1 MQYDS
6 FYFLHMAKCDGRRFI
21 DYFVNPLIKSNP
33 DLKCYTEY
41 YTRQHEWVS
50 ADNLTVREEDLAHQG
65 WDSRISED
73 TYIVSILR
81 DPIERA
87 ASWYAMVVDSK
98 VKVKLGSR
106 QETSLHLD
114 KNKFIEFVKNNTR
127 FHNYYSKM
135 ILNDF
140 TNNGSVIFDNSQLKN
155 EENIK
160 MIASR
165 FKRINLLFRMEDLAN
180 MDKAHLCKKI
190 IEDLDCSIF
199 YPDLE
204 KNKKSNPYTLPASKL
219 LYDSLT
225 EEDKSNLSQYLNID
239 YAIYNDDSLFWK
251 P

>member
-1 MQYDS
+1 
-6 FYFLHMAKCDGRRFI
+6 MAKCDGRRFI
-21 DYFVNPLIKSNP
+21 DSFVNPLIKSNP

-41 YTRQHEWVS
+41 YTKQHEWVS
-50 ADNLTVREEDLAHQG
+50 ADNLAVREEDLAHQG

-87 ASWYAMVVDSK
+87 ASWYAMVVDNK

-140 TNNGSVIFDNSQLKN
+140 TNNGSAIFNNSLLQNEDNVNL
-155 EENIK
+155 IL
-160 MIASR
+160 SR
-165 FKRINLLFRMEDLAN
+165 FKRVNLLFRMEDLAYI
-180 MDKAHLCKKI
+180 DKLDISKKI
-190 IEDLDCSIF
+190 IEDLECNIF

-219 LYDSLT
+219 LYESLT
-225 EEDKSNLSQYLNID
+225 EEDKSNLSQYLNMD
-239 YAIYNDDSLFWK
+239 YAIYNNDSLFWK
-251 P
+251 T

>member
-1 MQYDS
+1 
-6 FYFLHMAKCDGRRFI
+6 MAKCDGRRFI
-21 DYFVNPLIKSNP
+21 DSFVNPLIKSNP

-41 YTRQHEWVS
+41 YTKQHEWVS
-50 ADNLTVREEDLAHQG
+50 ADNLAVREEDLAHQG

-87 ASWYAMVVDSK
+87 ASWYAMVVDNK

-140 TNNGSVIFDNSQLKN
+140 TNNGSAIFNNSLLQNEDNVNL
-155 EENIK
+155 IL
-160 MIASR
+160 SR
-165 FKRINLLFRMEDLAN
+165 FKRVNLLFRMEDLAYIN
-180 MDKAHLCKKI
+180 KLDISKKI
-190 IEDLDCSIF
+190 IEDLECNIF

-219 LYDSLT
+219 LYESLT
-225 EEDKSNLSQYLNID
+225 EEDKSNLSQYLNMD
-239 YAIYNDDSLFWK
+239 YAIYNNDSLFWK
-251 P
+251 T